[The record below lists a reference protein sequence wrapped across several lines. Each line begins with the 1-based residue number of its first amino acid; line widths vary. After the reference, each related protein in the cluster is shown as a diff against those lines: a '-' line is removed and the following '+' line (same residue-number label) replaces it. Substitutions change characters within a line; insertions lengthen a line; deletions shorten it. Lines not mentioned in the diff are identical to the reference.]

1 MKKLKRE
8 TEKKPKELSPEEQV
22 IALKKELSDVKQVL
36 NDILLTGEK

>member
-8 TEKKPKELSPEEQV
+8 TEKKPKELSAEEQV
-22 IALKKELSDVKQVL
+22 IVLKKELSDVKQVL